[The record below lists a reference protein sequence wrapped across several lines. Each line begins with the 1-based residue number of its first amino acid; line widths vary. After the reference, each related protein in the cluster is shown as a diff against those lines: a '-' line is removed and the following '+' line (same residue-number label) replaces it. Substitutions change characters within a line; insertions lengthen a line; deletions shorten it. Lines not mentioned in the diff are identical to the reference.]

1 MVAMLDRERSVR
13 EEHATRVREID
24 ALLSRGAVEAAEAQR
39 LRAAADRER
48 DDALQRLGSSYLKK
62 KNRRMVGAPAKKG
75 KKGAPAGKPQ
85 PPPPPYVGAAAA
97 AAAPAAGLK
106 KNM

>member
-1 MVAMLDRERSVR
+1 MLV
-13 EEHATRVREID
+13 
-24 ALLSRGAVEAAEAQR
+24 
-39 LRAAADRER
+39 LRPPLFFFTTTKNV
-48 DDALQRLGSSYLKK
+48 DALQRLGFSYLEK

-85 PPPPPYVGAAAA
+85 PPPPYVGAAAA

-106 KNM
+106 KDK